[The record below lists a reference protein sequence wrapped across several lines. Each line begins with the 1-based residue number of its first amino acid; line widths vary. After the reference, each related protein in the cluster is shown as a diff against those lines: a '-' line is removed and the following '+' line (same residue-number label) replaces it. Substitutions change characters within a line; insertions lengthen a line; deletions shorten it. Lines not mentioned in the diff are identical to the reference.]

1 MGSAQAN
8 KYLTAELPNRSTFP
22 HVTQGILAIFFG
34 CDFHLSNEHSKNF
47 EQTSNRSLQRGDETS
62 HEEKRQIF

>member
-22 HVTQGILAIFFG
+22 HVTQGILAIFLVVISIFRM
-34 CDFHLSNEHSKNF
+34 STARISSKHP
-47 EQTSNRSLQRGDETS
+47 TALQRGDETS